1 MTGGGRMPLQPS
13 MSHRRPLK
21 TIATHC
27 PFPNWRGG
35 SRHIPR
41 VLNAPTQGPRLKRSL
56 GECLNIRY
64 SLKLTYRA
72 SSLNSK
78 VGRICLIRDGET
90 CVLRHSLEFYL
101 PTNGVMWSSGPGE
114 AISWNRGRISG
125 AVSIEDTFRHLTKL
139 I

>member
-27 PFPNWRGG
+27 PFPNWRG